1 VKRRL
6 SGGEVILVIYD
17 ISDDALRLK
26 VADYLK
32 SKGLVR
38 IQKSA
43 FIGRAPRHLR
53 VDIEAGLRRLAR
65 LGREKGGTVNI
76 QLYPLPP
83 SSFQRRVVIGDYL
96 YDEAG
101 GVQLF

>member
-6 SGGEVILVIYD
+6 SGGEMILVIYD
-17 ISDDALRLK
+17 ISDNALRLK

-65 LGREKGGTVNI
+65 QAPPGGTVNI

-83 SSFQRRVVIGDYL
+83 SSFQRRLVIGDYL
-96 YDEAG
+96 YDDAA
-101 GVQLF
+101 GVQVF